1 MDLMCTSRISVQVTH
16 MHTHKHTHIAV
27 MLETVSWGKVVI
39 HGIKYLRRW
48 STYFFWDCALN
59 VTPLSVENLLH
70 HQHLHVTFVSTG

>member
-16 MHTHKHTHIAV
+16 MHTHKHTHTAV

-39 HGIKYLRRW
+39 HGIKYFRRW
-48 STYFFWDCALN
+48 LTWDCALN
-59 VTPLSVENLLH
+59 MIPLLVENLLH